1 MGTSPSHLPS
11 YQERVAMEAVRG
23 DPHYQ
28 ASPRMLLK
36 LLGKGWIEKGSEAGK
51 DGEYQLTS
59 AGSEALRAKV

>member
-1 MGTSPSHLPS
+1 
-11 YQERVAMEAVRG
+11 MEAVRG

-59 AGSEALRAKV
+59 AGSEALRAKVKV